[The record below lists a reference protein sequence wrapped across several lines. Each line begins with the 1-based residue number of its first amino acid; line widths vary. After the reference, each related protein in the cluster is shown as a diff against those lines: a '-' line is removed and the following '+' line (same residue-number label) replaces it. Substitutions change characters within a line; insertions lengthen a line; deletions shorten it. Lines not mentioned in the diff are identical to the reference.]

1 MPNKA
6 PLLNEP
12 TCAIRER
19 MPNEARPSDETTCA
33 VSERMPNEVCLLD
46 ELTCFVRERI
56 PENRFLKRDRR
67 DALFVTDYDGEIDG
81 FVQTRRGA
89 LTALTPDKTLLLR
102 YEAAHPQ
109 PVGAFSASL
118 ERFRGESA
126 DVEILRLFAQ
136 GVKLTGGCTDG
147 ELSAFDKS
155 ARQSAAK
162 ALRTG
167 IGGGIFALAILR
179 DELDKQY
186 YHDRAGNPARRTQQ
200 SIL

>member
-1 MPNKA
+1 MP
-6 PLLNEP
+6 NEP
-12 TCAIRER
+12 TRAARERLPNEARLSDER
-19 MPNEARPSDETTCA
+19 MPNEAS
-33 VSERMPNEVCLLD
+33 LLD
-46 ELTCFVRERI
+46 VLTRIVRERI

-89 LTALTPDKTLLLR
+89 LTALTPDETLLLR
-102 YEAAHPQ
+102 YETK

-118 ERFRGESA
+118 ERFRGRPAS
-126 DVEILRLFAQ
+126 VEILRLFAQ

-167 IGGGIFALAILR
+167 IGGGVFALAILR
-179 DELDKQY
+179 DELNNQNKK
-186 YHDRAGNPARRTQQ
+186 
-200 SIL
+200 